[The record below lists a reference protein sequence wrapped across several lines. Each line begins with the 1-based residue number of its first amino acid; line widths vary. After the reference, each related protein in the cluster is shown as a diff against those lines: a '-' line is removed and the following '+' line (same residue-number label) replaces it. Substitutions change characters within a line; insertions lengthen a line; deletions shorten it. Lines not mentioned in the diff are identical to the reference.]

1 MGEDMEKRLAAT
13 EVRVRFGEILKKVAQ
28 GERVV
33 VERSGVPMAVILS
46 IEEFQKLKSQNK
58 RVSRKDQ
65 LQRIKKLREG
75 LRGTVPDIVEL
86 MVQARK
92 EREDAVLD
100 SLR

>member
-1 MGEDMEKRLAAT
+1 MEKRLAAT

>member
-1 MGEDMEKRLAAT
+1 MEKRLAAT

-86 MVQARK
+86 MAQARK